1 MTGPA
6 LLVVALFAILVG
18 ATIPVLYQLH
28 QVLRRARAVLDS
40 AGPRLD
46 RALDG
51 LGQAADRL
59 NGIGSTLET
68 GVNAIRP
75 LVTAASTLGHVLDRS
90 GRWLW
95 AAAAVGGSV
104 GPAVMAGVRAF
115 FSRTQDHLEAGGRP
129 AHQRDSVNG
138 RKTNGH
144 VQFKQ
149 EPPQ

>member
-18 ATIPVLYQLH
+18 ATMPVLYQLH

-40 AGPRLD
+40 SAPRLD

-59 NGIGSTLET
+59 NGIGSTLQT
-68 GVNAIRP
+68 GVDAIRP
-75 LVTAASTLGHVLDRS
+75 LVTAASTLGHVFDSS

-95 AAAAVGGSV
+95 AIAAVGGSV
-104 GPAVMAGVRAF
+104 VPAVIAGVRAF
-115 FSRTQDHLEAGGRP
+115 FSRTPDHLEAGNRPAQQPHSKNGRP
-129 AHQRDSVNG
+129 
-138 RKTNGH
+138 TNGH
-144 VQFKQ
+144 AQLK
-149 EPPQ
+149 